1 MSRKSLLA
9 IGCFLGG
16 SIFLAVGWW
25 DLWNPNQINR
35 WWGGERVYPFYWNRL
50 ALTTAVTL
58 PVTLLAWLIGAAL
71 RNQLGDTSFVQ
82 RGQRSAWGFAAAL
95 GIPFLLLLKYR
106 VTWLGINYG
115 SSVWSYGFVLILSIV
130 VAWLIGPGLRHPPL
144 LRRLDQ
150 QGPVLVFA
158 AMLLYAAA
166 LGSLSFARHAS
177 FQTDGPGLG
186 ALDQAVWN
194 TSRGRLLEYTPQP
207 TALDA
212 SLSNPSPASPA
223 SPARP
228 ASGASRLASG
238 NMELILIPLSLLYWV
253 WADPRVLLALQTVLL
268 ASGAIPLYQWSRTHL
283 EDGSAALL
291 ISLAYLLYLPL
302 LTIVLGEIT
311 SSALMV
317 PFLLWAWQAAEQ
329 GDRRN
334 YYLAIGI
341 ALLCRVDAALALL
354 GIAGWVLIKGADIVP
369 ARGYNRGSRLH
380 RWHGAVTA
388 FIALAWLVLDF
399 QVVVPLTASV
409 YGSAR
414 HDLWPK
420 PNELFSLDVLRVLF
434 ERERLQFVVDLLA
447 SLGGIPLLSPF
458 TLLAALPVFVF
469 NLWVSFDEWN
479 SSLARDYASVIPFLF
494 IASVWGA
501 SRAGQWMSRLAGRR
515 EESRLSPAEG
525 SRLVTFF
532 ALTAALFVTSFFGP
546 LPSDWRFRAADYFQR
561 ADHERSLARILD
573 LIPADAVVS
582 AQTGLFPHLSRR
594 PIIYLFPT
602 VGDADYLVLDLD
614 YSADKRPI
622 EAQLFYSTIQG
633 LLTDPAFHVAA
644 FEHGALLLRR
654 GPGQPPPAFAEA
666 LADYSAGLYRSAI
679 VDYRGPTR
687 LRADDM
693 VQTVVV
699 MENRGT
705 QIWQT
710 GDQYPIFLSYHWW
723 SPDGTLVEWN
733 GVYNTLEQAVKPGE
747 VVAHQ
752 VRFVTPSKPG
762 NYILEWDL
770 LHKYQAWFG
779 DRGGIT
785 LRVEVT
791 VE

>member
-1 MSRKSLLA
+1 M
-9 IGCFLGG
+9 
-16 SIFLAVGWW
+16 GWW

-35 WWGGERVYPFYWNRL
+35 WWGGERVYPFYWSRL
-50 ALTTAVTL
+50 ALTTAVAL
-58 PVTLLAWLIGAAL
+58 PVALLAWLLGAAL
-71 RNQLGDTSFVQ
+71 RNQLGETSFVQ
-82 RGQRSAWGFAAAL
+82 RGQRAAWGFAAAL
-95 GIPFLLLLKYR
+95 AIPFILLLKYR

-115 SSVWSYGFVLILSIV
+115 SSVWSYGFVLILSMV
-130 VAWLIGPGLRHPPL
+130 FAWLIGPGLRHPRL

-150 QGPVLVFA
+150 QGPVLVLV

-177 FQTDGPGLG
+177 FQTDAPGLG
-186 ALDQAVWN
+186 VLDQAVWN

-207 TALDA
+207 VALDA
-212 SLSNPSPASPA
+212 SLSNSSPASPA
-223 SPARP
+223 SPAR
-228 ASGASRLASG
+228 GASRLASG
-238 NMELILIPLSLLYWV
+238 SMELILIPLSLVYWV

-268 ASGAIPLYQWSRTHL
+268 ASGAIPLYQWSRTRL
-283 EDGSAALL
+283 EDGPAALL

-302 LTIVLGEIT
+302 LTIALGEIT

-341 ALLCRVDAALALL
+341 ALLCRVDAALALF
-354 GIAGWVLIKGADIVP
+354 GMGGWVLLTHRSRPSWVPWDGKGAQS
-369 ARGYNRGSRLH
+369 RGNRLH

-388 FIALAWLVLDF
+388 FLALAWLVLDF
-399 QVVVPLTASV
+399 QVVVPLTASA

-434 ERERLQFVVDLLA
+434 ERERLQIVVDLLA
-447 SLGGIPLLSPF
+447 SLGGIPLLSPL
-458 TLLAALPVFVF
+458 TLLAALPVLVF
-469 NLWVSFDEWN
+469 NLSHGTYGLGALDGWDSP
-479 SSLARDYASVIPFLF
+479 LARHYAPVIPFLF
-494 IASVWGA
+494 VASVWGA
-501 SRAGQWMSRLAGRR
+501 SRAGQWISRLAGGR
-515 EESRLSPAEG
+515 EEFRLSPAEG
-525 SRLVTFF
+525 SRLATFF
-532 ALTAALFVTSFFGP
+532 ALTTALFVTAFFGP
-546 LPSDWRFRAADYFQR
+546 LPPDWKFHAADPTGPTGYFQR
-561 ADHERSLARILD
+561 VDHERSLARILD
-573 LIPADAVVS
+573 VIPADAVVS

-594 PIIYLFPT
+594 PVIYLFPT

-622 EAQLFYSTIQG
+622 EAQLFYSTVQG

-687 LRADDM
+687 LQADDM

-710 GDQYPIFLSYHWW
+710 GDQFPIFLSYHWW

-752 VRFVTPSKPG
+752 VRFATPSKPG
-762 NYILEWDL
+762 DYVLEWDL
-770 LHKYQAWFG
+770 LHEYQAWFG

-785 LRVEVT
+785 LRVDVT